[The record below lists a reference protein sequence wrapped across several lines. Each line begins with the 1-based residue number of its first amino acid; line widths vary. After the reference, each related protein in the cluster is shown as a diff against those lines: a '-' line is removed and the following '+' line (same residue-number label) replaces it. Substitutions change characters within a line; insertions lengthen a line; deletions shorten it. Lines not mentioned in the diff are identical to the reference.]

1 MHLMATM
8 SNMPRV
14 IVKLGGGLITDKSLY
29 RQVRLDRVDAVSA
42 VIKELKDSGYS
53 VIIVHGA
60 GSFGHL
66 EARKWKLS
74 EGYNRDISKEQ
85 ANAVTR
91 VRSDMDDLNEYVVKS
106 LMNAGVECE
115 IMPPRKWATG
125 VGVEFQGDL
134 DSFVRDPAL
143 PVPITFGDVV
153 DTVDDTRF
161 GILSGDHIMVRL
173 GCELPDVS
181 ACIFLLG
188 DVDGL
193 MDSPPN
199 EPGSVLLPTWK
210 LDEGFSKSHNP
221 DVDVTGGIMLKAHC
235 ASLIARQVEDVWLL
249 NGTVPSR
256 MLTVVSKGDTIG
268 TRVLH

>member
-29 RQVRLDRVDAVSA
+29 RQVRLDRIDAVSA
-42 VIKELKDSGYS
+42 VIKELKDLGYS

-66 EARKWKLS
+66 EARKWKIS

-91 VRSDMDDLNEYVVKS
+91 IRSDMDDLNEYVVKS

-115 IMPPRKWATG
+115 VMPPRKWATG

-153 DTVDDTRF
+153 DTADDARF

-173 GCELPDVS
+173 GCEVPDVS

-193 MDSPPN
+193 LDRPPN
-199 EPGSVLLPTWK
+199 EPGAMLLETWK
-210 LDEGFSKSHNP
+210 LDEGLSESHNP
-221 DVDVTGGIMLKAHC
+221 DVDVTGGIMLKARC
-235 ASLIARQVEDVWLL
+235 ASLISRRVEDVWLL
-249 NGTVPSR
+249 NGTVPNR
-256 MLTVVSKGDTIG
+256 MLNVVSNGDTIG

>member
-29 RQVRLDRVDAVSA
+29 RQVRLDRIDAVSA
-42 VIKELKDSGYS
+42 AIKELKDSGYS

-66 EARKWKLS
+66 EARKWKIS

-91 VRSDMDDLNEYVVKS
+91 IRSDMDDLNEYVVKS

-115 IMPPRKWATG
+115 VMPPRKWATG

-153 DTVDDTRF
+153 DTVDDARF

-173 GCELPDVS
+173 GCEVPDVS

-193 MDSPPN
+193 LDRPPN
-199 EPGSVLLPTWK
+199 EPGAMLLETWK
-210 LDEGFSKSHNP
+210 LDEGFSDSHNP
-221 DVDVTGGIMLKAHC
+221 DVDVTGGIMLKARC
-235 ASLIARQVEDVWLL
+235 ASLISRRVEDVWLL
-249 NGTVPSR
+249 NGTVPNR
-256 MLTVVSKGDTIG
+256 MLNVVSNGDTIG

>member
-29 RQVRLDRVDAVSA
+29 RQVRLDRIDAVSA

-66 EARKWKLS
+66 EARKWKIS

-91 VRSDMDDLNEYVVKS
+91 IRSDMDDLNEYVVKS

-115 IMPPRKWATG
+115 VMPPRKWATG

-153 DTVDDTRF
+153 DTADDARF

-173 GCELPDVS
+173 GCEVPDVS

-193 MDSPPN
+193 MDRPPN
-199 EPGSVLLPTWK
+199 EPGAMLLETWK
-210 LDEGFSKSHNP
+210 LDEGLSESHNP
-221 DVDVTGGIMLKAHC
+221 DVDVTGGIMLKARC
-235 ASLIARQVEDVWLL
+235 ASLISRRVEDVWLL
-249 NGTVPSR
+249 NGTVPNR
-256 MLTVVSKGDTIG
+256 MLNVVSKGDTIG

>member
-29 RQVRLDRVDAVSA
+29 RQVRLDRIDAVSA

-66 EARKWKLS
+66 EARKWKIS

-85 ANAVTR
+85 ADAVTR
-91 VRSDMDDLNEYVVKS
+91 IRSDMDDLNEYVVKS

-115 IMPPRKWATG
+115 VMPPRKWATG

-153 DTVDDTRF
+153 DTADDARF

-173 GCELPDVS
+173 GCEVPDVS

-193 MDSPPN
+193 MDRPPN
-199 EPGSVLLPTWK
+199 EAGAMLLERWK
-210 LDEGFSKSHNP
+210 LDEGLSESHNP
-221 DVDVTGGIMLKAHC
+221 DVDVTGGIMLKARC
-235 ASLIARQVEDVWLL
+235 ASLISRRVEDVWLL
-249 NGTVPSR
+249 NGTVPNR
-256 MLTVVSKGDTIG
+256 MLNVVSNGDTIG

>member
-42 VIKELKDSGYS
+42 VIRELKDSGYS
-53 VIIVHGA
+53 VIIIHGA

-66 EARKWKLS
+66 EAKKWKLS

-85 ANAVTR
+85 ADAVTR
-91 VRSDMDDLNEYVVKS
+91 VRSDMDDLNGYVVKS
-106 LMNAGVECE
+106 LMSAGVECE
-115 IMPPRKWATG
+115 VMPPREWATG
-125 VGVEFQGDL
+125 VGVEFLGDL

-153 DTVDDTRF
+153 DTTDDTKF

-210 LDEGFSKSHNP
+210 LDEGFSESHNA
-221 DVDVTGGIMLKAHC
+221 DVDVTGGIMLKASC
-235 ASLIARQVEDVWLL
+235 ASMIARRVEDVWLL

-256 MLTVVSKGDTIG
+256 ILNVVSKEDTVG

>member
-29 RQVRLDRVDAVSA
+29 RQVRLDRIDAVSA

-66 EARKWKLS
+66 EARKWKIS

-91 VRSDMDDLNEYVVKS
+91 IRSDMDDLNEYVVKS

-115 IMPPRKWATG
+115 VMPPRKWATG

-134 DSFVRDPAL
+134 DSFVRVPAL

-153 DTVDDTRF
+153 DTADDARF

-173 GCELPDVS
+173 GCEVPDVS

-193 MDSPPN
+193 MDRPPN
-199 EPGSVLLPTWK
+199 ETGAMLLETWK
-210 LDEGFSKSHNP
+210 LDEGLSESHNP
-221 DVDVTGGIMLKAHC
+221 DVDVTGGIMLKARC
-235 ASLIARQVEDVWLL
+235 ASLISRRVEDVWLL
-249 NGTVPSR
+249 NGTVPNR
-256 MLTVVSKGDTIG
+256 MLNVVSNGDTIG

>member
-29 RQVRLDRVDAVSA
+29 RQVRLDRIDAVSA

-66 EARKWKLS
+66 EARKWKIS

-91 VRSDMDDLNEYVVKS
+91 IRSDMDDLNEYVVKS

-115 IMPPRKWATG
+115 VMPPRKWATG

-153 DTVDDTRF
+153 DTADDARF

-173 GCELPDVS
+173 GCEVPDVS

-193 MDSPPN
+193 LDRPPN
-199 EPGSVLLPTWK
+199 EPGAMLLETWK
-210 LDEGFSKSHNP
+210 LDEGLSESHNP
-221 DVDVTGGIMLKAHC
+221 DVDVTGGIMLKARC
-235 ASLIARQVEDVWLL
+235 ASLISRRVEDVWLL
-249 NGTVPSR
+249 NGTVPNR
-256 MLTVVSKGDTIG
+256 MLNVVSKGDTIG

>member
-1 MHLMATM
+1 
-8 SNMPRV
+8 
-14 IVKLGGGLITDKSLY
+14 
-29 RQVRLDRVDAVSA
+29 
-42 VIKELKDSGYS
+42 
-53 VIIVHGA
+53 
-60 GSFGHL
+60 
-66 EARKWKLS
+66 
-74 EGYNRDISKEQ
+74 
-85 ANAVTR
+85 
-91 VRSDMDDLNEYVVKS
+91 MDDLNEYVVKS
-106 LMNAGVECE
+106 LMRAGVECE
-115 IMPPRKWATG
+115 VMPPRKWATG

-134 DSFVRDPAL
+134 DLFVRNPAL

-153 DTVDDTRF
+153 DTTDDTRF

-210 LDEGFSKSHNP
+210 LDEGFSESHNA
-221 DVDVTGGIMLKAHC
+221 DIDVTGGIMLKASC
-235 ASLIARQVEDVWLL
+235 ASMIAQRVEDVWLL

-256 MLTVVSKGDTIG
+256 ILNVVSKEDTVG

>member
-1 MHLMATM
+1 MHLMAAM
-8 SNMPRV
+8 SHMPRV

-29 RQVRLDRVDAVSA
+29 REVRIDRVDAVSA
-42 VIKELKDSGYS
+42 VIRELKDSGYS

-74 EGYNRDISKEQ
+74 EGYDQDISEEQ

-91 VRSDMDDLNEYVVKS
+91 VRSDMDDLNKYVVKS

-115 IMPPRKWATG
+115 VMPPRKWATG

-134 DSFVRDPAL
+134 ESFVRDPAL

-153 DTVDDTRF
+153 DTSDDTRF

-173 GCELPDVS
+173 ACEIPDVS
-181 ACIFLLG
+181 ACVFLLG
-188 DVDGL
+188 DADGL
-193 MDSPPN
+193 MDRPPD
-199 EPGSVLLPTWK
+199 EPGAVLLPTWES
-210 LDEGFSKSHNP
+210 DQSFSESHNP
-221 DVDVTGGIMLKAHC
+221 DIDITGGIMLKARC
-235 ASLIARQVEDVWLL
+235 ASLIARDVENVWLL
-249 NGTVPSR
+249 NGTVPRRIIDIVSR
-256 MLTVVSKGDTIG
+256 GDTVG

>member
-29 RQVRLDRVDAVSA
+29 RQVRLDRIDAVSA

-66 EARKWKLS
+66 EARKWKIS

-91 VRSDMDDLNEYVVKS
+91 IRSDMDDLNEYVVKS

-115 IMPPRKWATG
+115 VMPPRKWATG

-134 DSFVRDPAL
+134 DSFVRDSAL

-153 DTVDDTRF
+153 DTADDARF

-173 GCELPDVS
+173 GCEVPDVS

-193 MDSPPN
+193 MDRPPN
-199 EPGSVLLPTWK
+199 EPGAMLLETWK
-210 LDEGFSKSHNP
+210 LDEGLSESHNP
-221 DVDVTGGIMLKAHC
+221 DVDVTGGIMLKARC
-235 ASLIARQVEDVWLL
+235 ASLISRRVEDVWLL
-249 NGTVPSR
+249 NGTVPNR
-256 MLTVVSKGDTIG
+256 MLNVVSKGDTIG

>member
-1 MHLMATM
+1 MATM
-8 SNMPRV
+8 SHMPRV
-14 IVKLGGGLITDKSLY
+14 IVKLGGGLITDKSQY
-29 RQVRLDRVDAVSA
+29 RKVRMDYVDAVSA
-42 VIKELKDSGYS
+42 IIKEMRDSGYS

-74 EGYNRDISKEQ
+74 EGYDQEISEEQ
-85 ANAVTR
+85 SDAISR
-91 VRSDMDDLNEYVVKS
+91 VRTDMDDLNEYVVSS
-106 LMNAGVECE
+106 LMNVGIECE
-115 IMPPRKWATG
+115 VMPPREWATG
-125 VGVEFQGDL
+125 VGVEFHGDL
-134 DSFVRDPAL
+134 NSFVRDPEQ
-143 PVPITFGDVV
+143 PIPITFGDVV
-153 DTVDDTRF
+153 DTADDTRF

-188 DVDGL
+188 DVEGL
-193 MDSPPN
+193 MDRPPN

-210 LDEGFSKSHNP
+210 LDEGFSDSHNA
-221 DVDVTGGIMLKAHC
+221 DIDVTGGIMLKAHC
-235 ASLIARQVEDVWLL
+235 ASLIARRVGDVWLL

-256 MLTVVSKGDTIG
+256 MLTVVSKDDTIG

>member
-29 RQVRLDRVDAVSA
+29 RQVRLDRIDAVSA

-66 EARKWKLS
+66 EARKWKIS

-91 VRSDMDDLNEYVVKS
+91 IRSDMDDLNEYVVKS

-115 IMPPRKWATG
+115 VMPPRKWATG

-153 DTVDDTRF
+153 DTADDARF

-173 GCELPDVS
+173 GCEVPDVS

-193 MDSPPN
+193 MDRPPN
-199 EPGSVLLPTWK
+199 EAGAMLLERWK
-210 LDEGFSKSHNP
+210 LDEGLSESHNP
-221 DVDVTGGIMLKAHC
+221 DVDVTGGIMLKARC
-235 ASLIARQVEDVWLL
+235 ASLISRRVEDVWLL
-249 NGTVPSR
+249 NGTVPNR
-256 MLTVVSKGDTIG
+256 MLNVVSNGDTIG

>member
-29 RQVRLDRVDAVSA
+29 RQVRLDRIDAVSA

-66 EARKWKLS
+66 EARKWKIS

-91 VRSDMDDLNEYVVKS
+91 IRSDMDDLNEYVVKS

-115 IMPPRKWATG
+115 VMPPRKWATG

-153 DTVDDTRF
+153 DTADDARF

-173 GCELPDVS
+173 GCEVPDVS

-193 MDSPPN
+193 LDRPPN
-199 EPGSVLLPTWK
+199 EPGAMLLETWK
-210 LDEGFSKSHNP
+210 LDEGLSESHNP
-221 DVDVTGGIMLKAHC
+221 DVDVTGGIMLKARC
-235 ASLIARQVEDVWLL
+235 ASLISRRVEDVWLL
-249 NGTVPSR
+249 NGTVPNR
-256 MLTVVSKGDTIG
+256 MLNVVSNGDTIG